1 MNGPVSQSLREKGLQ
16 YRVIYGV
23 EWNRLIQLASTL
35 EKDSTLACALWK
47 EDIRECRL
55 LALLLQPADE
65 FLEDMAEIWIEDM
78 HYPEEAQYAVLALF
92 CRLPYAKRAMFQW
105 IARQE
110 TMYQLCGY
118 LLAARLFMNESDNL
132 VDDLSASELLDQA
145 SSVLDTPH
153 QALRSAVMNA
163 LNKYALLGEIETL
176 RVERLLKPYQP

>member
-1 MNGPVSQSLREKGLQ
+1 M
-16 YRVIYGV
+16 
-23 EWNRLIQLASTL
+23 
-35 EKDSTLACALWK
+35 
-47 EDIRECRL
+47 
-55 LALLLQPADE
+55 
-65 FLEDMAEIWIEDM
+65 
-78 HYPEEAQYAVLALF
+78 F

-132 VDDLSASELLDQA
+132 VDDRSASEFLDQA
-145 SSVLDTPH
+145 SSVLNTPH

>member
-78 HYPEEAQYAVLALF
+78 HYPEEAQYALLALF
-92 CRLPYAKRAMFQW
+92 CRLSCA
-105 IARQE
+105 
-110 TMYQLCGY
+110 
-118 LLAARLFMNESDNL
+118 
-132 VDDLSASELLDQA
+132 
-145 SSVLDTPH
+145 
-153 QALRSAVMNA
+153 
-163 LNKYALLGEIETL
+163 
-176 RVERLLKPYQP
+176 